1 MQTPDT
7 KGHVEEEKDPFSS
20 PRGKKGNIKERVN
33 VAAKC
38 NCRTLYQ
45 QDFICTCL
53 DSGSQPW
60 LHTRIILAVVT
71 NCDALDR
78 TPDQLNQKKNVR
90 FLQAEDIQ
98 GCKEDLAR
106 CD

>member
-38 NCRTLYQ
+38 NRRTLYQ
-45 QDFICTCL
+45 
-53 DSGSQPW
+53 
-60 LHTRIILAVVT
+60 
-71 NCDALDR
+71 
-78 TPDQLNQKKNVR
+78 
-90 FLQAEDIQ
+90 
-98 GCKEDLAR
+98 
-106 CD
+106 